1 MALLYD
7 KKAETRALVTITD
20 GDKKLQSRLLG
31 SIDPSFFFDEANS
44 EAMNRIMSMLRSKGE
59 IPKLVDLCSDPT
71 LSEDVRDELAD
82 YKKKPIKDVQS
93 VDSVLD
99 TLVKFRRSRLL
110 FENAERTIEMMQGDA
125 LDVDDILE
133 QNSEIISQARATSV
147 VTKEVLKIG
156 KGSNSKKML
165 KKLLDNK
172 KPDVIPTGFDAFDE
186 INGGLF
192 PGSLFVVAAT
202 SGGGKS
208 TMAGQLA
215 VNFSERGHPTC
226 MVPLEMTE
234 EEMMSRIV
242 ANVSG
247 VDVRKFLLGKLSKG
261 EKKKA
266 EKAFNKYEKKLD
278 KIDSTY
284 GIFEPEEDMSAEE
297 ILMMLK
303 PYGYKVIIIDYIS
316 LLKGVDGDDSWQQLG
331 KVARFCKIWA
341 KNNNAVVILLAQ
353 LSDEG
358 AIRYSR
364 AIIEHANNAWF
375 WTMTDEDKEKG
386 IAEIRQAKARNH
398 SPHPFPLQVE
408 FASMRFRDVGDA
420 DLQAMRS
427 EAGDNK
433 RKKLDDVANDI
444 ESYLKD
450 SGNE

>member
-1 MALLYD
+1 MLLSD
-7 KKAETRALVTITD
+7 KTAEMRALMTICN

-31 SIDPSFFFDEANS
+31 SVDPTFFHDETTH
-44 EAMNRIMSMLRSKGE
+44 EALSRVLSVVRNKGN
-59 IPKLVDLCSDPT
+59 IPTIEDLCSDPT
-71 LSEDVRDELAD
+71 LSEDTREELLDA
-82 YKKKPIKDVQS
+82 KKKPIKNLESLDSCVSSLVQ
-93 VDSVLD
+93 
-99 TLVKFRRSRLL
+99 FRRARLL
-110 FENAERTIEMMQGDA
+110 FENAQTTIDTMQEDKVDVDA
-125 LDVDDILE
+125 LLDSNADYVSKARSTMAVTKDIL
-133 QNSEIISQARATSV
+133 R
-147 VTKEVLKIG
+147 IG
-156 KGSNSKKML
+156 KGSNANKVV

-172 KPDVIPTGFDAFDE
+172 KPDVVPTGFNAFDD

-192 PGSLFVVAAT
+192 PGSLFIVAAT

-215 VNFSERGHPTC
+215 VNFTRRGHSTC

-234 EEMMSRIV
+234 EEMMARVI

-247 VDVRKFLLGKLSKG
+247 IDVRKFLLGKLSKG

-266 EKAFNKYEKKLD
+266 DKCFKKYEKEIARVD
-278 KIDSTY
+278 AGYD
-284 GIFEPEEDMSAEE
+284 IFEPEEDMSAEE

-303 PYGYKVIIIDYIS
+303 PYGHKVIIIDYIS

-341 KNNNAVVILLAQ
+341 KNNNAIVILLAQ

-358 AIRYSR
+358 SIRYSR
-364 AIIEHANNAWF
+364 AIVEHANNAWF

-408 FASMRFRDVGDA
+408 FASMRFMDVGDA
-420 DLQAMRS
+420 ELASMRTP
-427 EAGDNK
+427 EGDKK
-433 RKKLDDVANDI
+433 RKKLDSDVNDI
-444 ESYLKD
+444 EAYLKG
-450 SGNE
+450 GNDE